1 MQSMTLLHSLEQA
14 NYQTTAIIAGPD
26 CSFSQLITKARQIR
40 IQNPALQHQAIA
52 LVYTDLSSFC
62 AQLLAF
68 DGWCEKLYLLPD
80 PTLLPDN
87 TRVFSDCAVTPP
99 SQPESRPSNPA
110 DIDTQWLMATSGTTG
125 MPKWIS
131 HSVDS
136 LTRAVK
142 INSGSQSLSWALCY
156 QPTRFA
162 GLQVVLQSLLS
173 GATLADCSHGDAPE
187 RLAKMQQANVNAVSA
202 TPSLW
207 RQLLMTGQLNTLSLK
222 QITLGG
228 EIADQAILDTLSTLF
243 PDARLLHIYASTEAG
258 VGFAVADKKAGFPA
272 SWLTQGHSGLAFKID
287 SQQHLWLKP
296 PQQPDSKLADRLD
309 IDGFLDTE
317 DLVNLTAER
326 VYFLGRASGLIN
338 VGGNKVAPEQV
349 EQVLLQHPSVVQA
362 RVYGKSSSVLGQL
375 VVADVQLTQG
385 CDSKTLK
392 LQLLQHCMT
401 SLLRYQVPTQINFV
415 DNMVTNASGK
425 LSRQL
430 KDKIQHD

>member
-1 MQSMTLLHSLEQA
+1 MTLLQRLEQA
-14 NYQTTAIIAGPD
+14 NYQTTAIIAETD
-26 CSFSQLITKARQIR
+26 CSFSQLIANARQIR
-40 IQNPALQHQAIA
+40 LQNQALQHQAIA
-52 LVYTDLSSFC
+52 LLYTDLSSFC

-68 DGWCEKLYLLPD
+68 DGWCAKLYLLPD
-80 PTLLPDN
+80 LVLLPDN
-87 TRVFSDCAVTPP
+87 TPVFPDIGATP
-99 SQPESRPSNPA
+99 SQPDTYQPTPVEVN
-110 DIDTQWLMATSGTTG
+110 TQWFMATSGTTG
-125 MPKWIS
+125 TPTWIS

-142 INSGSQSLSWALCY
+142 INAGSKVLCWALCY

-173 GATLADCSHGDAPE
+173 GATLADCSNGDAPE
-187 RLAKMQQANVNAVSA
+187 RLAKMQQANVNAISA

-207 RQLLMTGQLNTLSLK
+207 RQLLMAGDIQSLALK

-228 EIADQAILDTLSTLF
+228 EIADQSILDTLSTLF
-243 PDARLLHIYASTEAG
+243 PHARLLHIYASTEAG

-287 SQQHLWLKP
+287 SRQHLWLQP
-296 PQQPDSKLADRLD
+296 PQRPDSKLAARLD

-317 DLVNLTAER
+317 DLVDLTAER

-375 VVADVQLTQG
+375 VVADVQLTPG

-392 LQLLQHCMT
+392 LQLIQHCMT
-401 SLLRYQVPTQINFV
+401 SLARYQVPTQLNFV
-415 DNMVTNASGK
+415 DNMATNASGK

-430 KDKIQHD
+430 KDKLQHD